1 LGAATP
7 VYIAGVRKNP
17 LRNPFRK
24 TKKEEPVKA
33 KDDLF
38 AWAALRN
45 PNGPI
50 YRQTRVTVA
59 AKAAGQWVEGD
70 QKETQ
75 ND

>member
-1 LGAATP
+1 
-7 VYIAGVRKNP
+7 
-17 LRNPFRK
+17 LRNPFRRV
-24 TKKEEPVKA
+24 KKEEPVTA

-50 YRQTRVTVA
+50 YRQTRATMS
-59 AKAAGQWVEGD
+59 AKASGQWVEGERD
-70 QKETQ
+70 SEEAP